1 MRSEADCKSAIFDHG
16 VDTSRLAG
24 GFFICIGI
32 MKKFLAVLLS
42 ILVMT
47 LAACNKGSEPPAMP
61 VQHWKDMDVRI
72 ETHPNP
78 PLAGMSE
85 IVVIVTGPHGKPA
98 QDLIVSLRGNES
110 MPWVQAIQDGFIGVY
125 RRAVDIGDGETAV
138 LQVRF
143 QQGAEQKVLLFPLKL
158 ATG

>member
-1 MRSEADCKSAIFDHG
+1 MMR
-16 VDTSRLAG
+16 
-24 GFFICIGI
+24 
-32 MKKFLAVLLS
+32 KFLAVLLS
-42 ILVMT
+42 SLAMGLV
-47 LAACNKGSEPPAMP
+47 ACNKGSEPLAIP

-85 IVVIVTGPHGKPA
+85 IVVIVTGPHGRPT
-98 QDLIVSLRGNES
+98 QDLTVSLRGNEA

-125 RRAVDIGDGETAV
+125 RRAVDIGEGETVV
-138 LQVRF
+138 LQVRL

-158 ATG
+158 AAG